1 MPRRRPSLRLRS
13 KPINLGQDK
22 ETRRQGDKEIDETP
36 SPTLPVSLSRH
47 SSASAAAKL
56 ILCGEH
62 AVVYGRPAIA
72 LPLAGIRAHA
82 DVADDQAGSGIAVH
96 ARDLHRRWLVATD
109 PHGPISQL
117 ITSVLSYLQDQAR
130 PAPDLRV
137 TISSAIPIASGM
149 GSGAAVA
156 TALVRAL
163 AAHLGRQLAPA
174 EISALVYA
182 SEQRFHGTPSGIDN
196 TVIAYEQ
203 PIWFVRQQT
212 NDERRTTNDGSS
224 DSSSVLRPSSGTS
237 HPPSVT
243 PPCAALVPHPPTIEP
258 IVIASPFTLLI
269 GDTGVRS
276 ATRLSVG
283 EVRKRWQAEPA
294 RYEALFD
301 QVGAIVTQV
310 RAVLEQGDIPALGPL
325 LSQNHRL
332 LQQIA
337 VSSPALDAL
346 VVAAQAAG
354 ELGAK
359 LSGAGWG
366 GVMLALVTPDTR
378 VRVAAALEQAGAK
391 RVSAT
396 VVNVSQADPSTL

>member
-1 MPRRRPSLRLRS
+1 MRQE
-13 KPINLGQDK
+13 I
-22 ETRRQGDKEIDETP
+22 RRQGEQATGRAGDGETGRSEDQELDENHRRAP
-36 SPTLPVSLSRH
+36 SSH

-72 LPLAGIRAHA
+72 LPLVGIRAHA
-82 DVADDQAGSGIAVH
+82 DVADAHAGSGITIH
-96 ARDLHRRWLVATD
+96 ARDLHRCWLVAND

-117 ITSVLSYLQDQAR
+117 ITSALSYLQDQAT

-137 TISSAIPIASGM
+137 VISSTIPIASGM

-156 TALVRAL
+156 TAVVRAL
-163 AAHLGRQLAPA
+163 AAHLGRQLSPA
-174 EISALVYA
+174 EISALVYT

-212 NDERRTTNDGSS
+212 KDEGRKTKDESS
-224 DSSSVLRPSSGTS
+224 DSSSVLRP
-237 HPPSVT
+237 PSR
-243 PPCAALVPHPPTIEP
+243 LIEP
-258 IVIASPFTLLI
+258 ITIATSFTLLI
-269 GDTGVRS
+269 GDTCVRS
-276 ATRLSVG
+276 ATRLPVG

-301 QVGAIVTQV
+301 QVGAIVMQA
-310 RAVLEQGDIPALGPL
+310 REVLEHGDIPALGPL
-325 LSQNHRL
+325 LSQNHTL
-332 LQQIA
+332 LQQIG
-337 VSSPALDAL
+337 VSSSELDTL

-354 ELGAK
+354 ALGAK

-366 GVMLALVTPDTR
+366 GVMLALVAPDTR
-378 VRVAAALEQAGAK
+378 THVAAALEQAGAK
-391 RVSAT
+391 RVIETT
-396 VVNVSQADPSTL
+396 VNISRPQPSTS